1 MPLGQAWLGPTCGV
15 RGTSRVGPL
24 SIDAAGGRA
33 RLWRL
38 HFLWLIMIWHNLPVL
53 ANAKTDK
60 PEHQQAAP
68 ATIIQSGYSIAESML
83 IRAPT
88 ARRGT
93 YGAAN
98 KARTRLPS

>member
-1 MPLGQAWLGPTCGV
+1 MPLGQAWLGPTCAV

-38 HFLWLIMIWHNLPVL
+38 HFLWLIMIGLNLPVL

-60 PEHQQAAP
+60 PEHQQDG
-68 ATIIQSGYSIAESML
+68 SGYHHP
-83 IRAPT
+83 IRIFH
-88 ARRGT
+88 RREH
-93 YGAAN
+93 AH
-98 KARTRLPS
+98 